1 MRGKSIHG
9 YGIPGMLEGSMEHV
23 GLDAG
28 TFSVTDPAYGSVERG
43 RVVAG
48 SRCREVVVVAGRVG
62 GGRLV
67 GSRVSVGTRELVVST
82 AVGGRQ

>member
-1 MRGKSIHG
+1 M
-9 YGIPGMLEGSMEHV
+9 GIPGTLEGSMERV

-48 SRCREVVVVAGRVG
+48 SRCREVVVG

-67 GSRVSVGTRELVVST
+67 GSRVSVGTRKLVVST